1 MEKQWVRT
9 AFEKNNAG
17 YYIKLG
23 KDLVEMIGQEEISQ
37 AEKTSGFVLV
47 TDEHVQKLYAA
58 HIEDWEARAKK
69 TARPFLT
76 LVIPPGEDSKSLKRV
91 EALAKALARQ
101 GFGRQTKIL
110 AFGGGVVGD
119 LAGFLA
125 SVYMRGVEYVQIP
138 TTLLAQVD
146 SSIGGKTGVNLSE
159 GKNLIGSFYP
169 PAHVWIDGTYLQ
181 TLKQQDWINGYGEL
195 IKHGI
200 IGDPLLFSEI
210 EEKYQKGTLF
220 SSDAKNLN
228 EFTALIHR
236 GVQVKKRVVEAD
248 ERERGLRKILNFGHT
263 VGHALEALYQYQGY
277 SHGEAVLR
285 GMIYEAEIARHQRRL
300 PIEEFQRIRALID
313 GVLSFAEPRPL
324 PEKTPEELIDF
335 MKRDKKNRG
344 KKLSFILPE
353 KIGKAKEVLL
363 AEDSVRN
370 IFIGQKF

>member
-1 MEKQWVRT
+1 
-9 AFEKNNAG
+9 
-17 YYIKLG
+17 
-23 KDLVEMIGQEEISQ
+23 MIGQEEISQ
-37 AEKTSGFVLV
+37 AEKRSGFVLI
-47 TDEHVQKLYAA
+47 TDEHVQKIYAG

-76 LVIPPGEDSKSLKRV
+76 LVIPPGENSKSLKKV
-91 EALAKALARQ
+91 EGLAKALAQQ
-101 GFGRQTKIL
+101 GFGRETKIL

-125 SVYMRGVEYVQIP
+125 SIYMRGVDYVHIP
-138 TTLLAQVD
+138 TTLLAQID

-169 PAHVWIDGTYLQ
+169 PVHVWIDGTYLQ

-228 EFTALIHR
+228 EFTALILR
-236 GVQVKKRVVEAD
+236 GVQVKKQVVEAD
-248 ERERGLRKILNFGHT
+248 EQERGLRKILNFGHT

-277 SHGEAVLR
+277 SHGEAVLW
-285 GMIYEAEIARHQRRL
+285 GMIYESGMARRQGIL
-300 PIEEFQRIRALID
+300 PIEAFQRIRALID
-313 GVLSFAEPRPL
+313 GVLSYAEPRAL
-324 PEKTPEELIDF
+324 PEKTPAELIDF
-335 MKRDKKNRG
+335 MKRDKKNRD

-363 AEDSVRN
+363 EEDSVKHLLA
-370 IFIGQKF
+370 GQKLLD